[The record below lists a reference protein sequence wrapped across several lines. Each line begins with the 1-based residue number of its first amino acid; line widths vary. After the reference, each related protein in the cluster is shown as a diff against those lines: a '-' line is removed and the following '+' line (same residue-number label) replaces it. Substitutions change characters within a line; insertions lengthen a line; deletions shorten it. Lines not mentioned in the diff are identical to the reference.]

1 MSWLRTAV
9 NKAVEV
15 GNKNNLTRNFRNY
28 ADTVVH
34 HAGQAVAEGA
44 KLLQD
49 RIASRNVRSVKQT
62 VKRLEEAAISCRGS
76 ERVMLL
82 RSWLIALKEIEKLA
96 SSSSEGS
103 QKSLGQILA
112 SEDERENPKRTS
124 MVLYYDSDIGG
135 APMDF
140 REVFLQSQALEGITV
155 SMICYLSVGV
165 SWILH
170 VKREELLQFAQSA
183 ITGLKIRADLV
194 RMESEA
200 SDLKKKLDQ
209 MSTLLKL
216 PKGGHDNASE
226 TTTEATI
233 EDLKVAV
240 AEIRIRSTLEGILQK
255 KKLAVN
261 NGDSPEIH
269 AQKVDKL
276 KVLSES
282 LANSSIKAEKR
293 ISDHRLALGCHAIW
307 QKWLRDQNLYL
318 VISWSAC
325 LLQKEEA
332 LTVRVVKANEAD
344 EREKEIVAEISELEK
359 QRDQLEAELKKV
371 HISLVAANARL
382 HNVREERDHFY
393 EANDQIVAHL
403 KTKVEDE
410 LSKSISACKV
420 EAKVLHTWINF
431 LEDTW
436 LLQSSYVETKNKQVV
451 EELERHED
459 YFVNFAIT
467 LLSAYKKELGPSIS
481 RISKFVENL
490 KKLSES
496 ARNDNSKES
505 NPRKHLEEEYLG
517 YETKIITIFS
527 VVENLR
533 EHFNA
538 KHGTTSRKDDPKVKE
553 LFDDIE
559 KLRVEFET
567 IERPILEMET
577 PKVDSPDERPQ
588 EILSPH
594 PPLESTQPKLDTKE
608 NPKTQPKPDTKEN
621 PETQP
626 VLDAAAELAKLESE
640 FGKVNQDYTSEEIS
654 DWEFDELERELISGD
669 SASEHMNQYSVMNL
683 YNLRDDVF
691 SLKKEWMKQE
701 AVVNPMKTTSS
712 TLKKVFFTFAG
723 GMPGNGVPQVKLSVK
738 SYPNLRVFHLHNLFQ
753 MLLMVL
759 LLFKSQAMVSLW
771 RSLKKALLCQLLPE
785 SKSFPPS

>member
-1 MSWLRTAV
+1 
-9 NKAVEV
+9 
-15 GNKNNLTRNFRNY
+15 
-28 ADTVVH
+28 
-34 HAGQAVAEGA
+34 
-44 KLLQD
+44 
-49 RIASRNVRSVKQT
+49 
-62 VKRLEEAAISCRGS
+62 
-76 ERVMLL
+76 
-82 RSWLIALKEIEKLA
+82 
-96 SSSSEGS
+96 
-103 QKSLGQILA
+103 
-112 SEDERENPKRTS
+112 
-124 MVLYYDSDIGG
+124 
-135 APMDF
+135 
-140 REVFLQSQALEGITV
+140 
-155 SMICYLSVGV
+155 
-165 SWILH
+165 
-170 VKREELLQFAQSA
+170 
-183 ITGLKIRADLV
+183 
-194 RMESEA
+194 
-200 SDLKKKLDQ
+200 
-209 MSTLLKL
+209 
-216 PKGGHDNASE
+216 
-226 TTTEATI
+226 
-233 EDLKVAV
+233 DLKVAL

-293 ISDHRLALGCHAIW
+293 ISDHRL
-307 QKWLRDQNLYL
+307 
-318 VISWSAC
+318 
-325 LLQKEEA
+325 QKEEA

-359 QRDQLEAELKKV
+359 QRDQLEAELKK
-371 HISLVAANARL
+371 
-382 HNVREERDHFY
+382 
-393 EANDQIVAHL
+393 
-403 KTKVEDE
+403 EDE

-436 LLQSSYVETKNKQVV
+436 LLQSSYVENKNKQVV

-467 LLSAYKKELGPSIS
+467 LLSAYKWRVISLCPLGIIVLLQKELGPSIS

-496 ARNDNSKES
+496 ARNDDSKES

-517 YETKIITIFS
+517 YETTIITIFS

-594 PPLESTQPKLDTKE
+594 PPLESTQPKLD
-608 NPKTQPKPDTKEN
+608 
-621 PETQP
+621 
-626 VLDAAAELAKLESE
+626 
-640 FGKVNQDYTSEEIS
+640 
-654 DWEFDELERELISGD
+654 
-669 SASEHMNQYSVMNL
+669 
-683 YNLRDDVF
+683 
-691 SLKKEWMKQE
+691 
-701 AVVNPMKTTSS
+701 
-712 TLKKVFFTFAG
+712 
-723 GMPGNGVPQVKLSVK
+723 
-738 SYPNLRVFHLHNLFQ
+738 
-753 MLLMVL
+753 
-759 LLFKSQAMVSLW
+759 
-771 RSLKKALLCQLLPE
+771 
-785 SKSFPPS
+785 

>member
-155 SMICYLSVGV
+155 SMIIEAPNDEEISLLLEMFGLCLTGGKEIHNAIV
-165 SWILH
+165 SSIQDLATAFSSYQDEVL

-233 EDLKVAV
+233 EDLKVAL

-293 ISDHRLALGCHAIW
+293 ISDHR
-307 QKWLRDQNLYL
+307 
-318 VISWSAC
+318 
-325 LLQKEEA
+325 LQKEEA

-403 KTKVEDE
+403 KTKEDE

-496 ARNDNSKES
+496 ARNDDSKES

-538 KHGTTSRKDDPKVKE
+538 KHGTTSRKDDPKVKG

-577 PKVDSPDERPQ
+577 PKVDSPNERPL

-594 PPLESTQPKLDTKE
+594 PPLESTLPKLDTKE

-640 FGKVNQDYTSEEIS
+640 FGKVNQDYTSEEIG
-654 DWEFDELERELISGD
+654 DWEFDELERGLISGD
-669 SASEHMNQYSVMNL
+669 SASG
-683 YNLRDDVF
+683 
-691 SLKKEWMKQE
+691 E
-701 AVVNPMKTTSS
+701 ALMLS
-712 TLKKVFFTFAG
+712 T
-723 GMPGNGVPQVKLSVK
+723 PGN
-738 SYPNLRVFHLHNLFQ
+738 
-753 MLLMVL
+753 
-759 LLFKSQAMVSLW
+759 
-771 RSLKKALLCQLLPE
+771 E
-785 SKSFPPS
+785 S

>member
-1 MSWLRTAV
+1 M
-9 NKAVEV
+9 
-15 GNKNNLTRNFRNY
+15 
-28 ADTVVH
+28 
-34 HAGQAVAEGA
+34 
-44 KLLQD
+44 
-49 RIASRNVRSVKQT
+49 
-62 VKRLEEAAISCRGS
+62 
-76 ERVMLL
+76 
-82 RSWLIALKEIEKLA
+82 
-96 SSSSEGS
+96 
-103 QKSLGQILA
+103 
-112 SEDERENPKRTS
+112 
-124 MVLYYDSDIGG
+124 
-135 APMDF
+135 
-140 REVFLQSQALEGITV
+140 
-155 SMICYLSVGV
+155 
-165 SWILH
+165 
-170 VKREELLQFAQSA
+170 
-183 ITGLKIRADLV
+183 
-194 RMESEA
+194 
-200 SDLKKKLDQ
+200 
-209 MSTLLKL
+209 
-216 PKGGHDNASE
+216 
-226 TTTEATI
+226 
-233 EDLKVAV
+233 KVAL

-293 ISDHRLALGCHAIW
+293 ISDHRL
-307 QKWLRDQNLYL
+307 
-318 VISWSAC
+318 
-325 LLQKEEA
+325 QKEEA

-359 QRDQLEAELKKV
+359 QRDQLEAELKK
-371 HISLVAANARL
+371 
-382 HNVREERDHFY
+382 
-393 EANDQIVAHL
+393 
-403 KTKVEDE
+403 EDE

-496 ARNDNSKES
+496 ARNDDSKES

-640 FGKVNQDYTSEEIS
+640 FGKVNQDYTSEEIG

-669 SASEHMNQYSVMNL
+669 SASG
-683 YNLRDDVF
+683 
-691 SLKKEWMKQE
+691 K
-701 AVVNPMKTTSS
+701 
-712 TLKKVFFTFAG
+712 
-723 GMPGNGVPQVKLSVK
+723 
-738 SYPNLRVFHLHNLFQ
+738 
-753 MLLMVL
+753 
-759 LLFKSQAMVSLW
+759 
-771 RSLKKALLCQLLPE
+771 
-785 SKSFPPS
+785 

>member
-82 RSWLIALKEIEKLA
+82 RSWLIALREIEKLA

-155 SMICYLSVGV
+155 SMIIEAPNDEEISLLLEMFGLCLTGGKEIHNAIV
-165 SWILH
+165 SSIQDLATAFSSYQDEVL

-209 MSTLLKL
+209 MSSLLKL
-216 PKGGHDNASE
+216 PKGSHDNASE

-233 EDLKVAV
+233 EDLKVAL
-240 AEIRIRSTLEGILQK
+240 AEIRIHSTLEGILQK

-293 ISDHRLALGCHAIW
+293 ISDHRL
-307 QKWLRDQNLYL
+307 
-318 VISWSAC
+318 
-325 LLQKEEA
+325 QKEEA

-344 EREKEIVAEISELEK
+344 EREKETVAEISELEK

-371 HISLVAANARL
+371 RISLVAANARL

-496 ARNDNSKES
+496 ARNDDSKES

-527 VVENLR
+527 VVGNLR

-538 KHGTTSRKDDPKVKE
+538 KHGTTSRFLSQSSRLLYRKDDPKVKE

-588 EILSPH
+588 EILSPR
-594 PPLESTQPKLDTKE
+594 PTLESTQPKLDTKE

-640 FGKVNQDYTSEEIS
+640 FGKVNQDYTSEEMG
-654 DWEFDELERELISGD
+654 DWEFDELEREFISGD
-669 SASEHMNQYSVMNL
+669 SASG
-683 YNLRDDVF
+683 
-691 SLKKEWMKQE
+691 K
-701 AVVNPMKTTSS
+701 
-712 TLKKVFFTFAG
+712 
-723 GMPGNGVPQVKLSVK
+723 
-738 SYPNLRVFHLHNLFQ
+738 
-753 MLLMVL
+753 
-759 LLFKSQAMVSLW
+759 
-771 RSLKKALLCQLLPE
+771 
-785 SKSFPPS
+785 

>member
-1 MSWLRTAV
+1 
-9 NKAVEV
+9 
-15 GNKNNLTRNFRNY
+15 
-28 ADTVVH
+28 
-34 HAGQAVAEGA
+34 
-44 KLLQD
+44 
-49 RIASRNVRSVKQT
+49 
-62 VKRLEEAAISCRGS
+62 
-76 ERVMLL
+76 
-82 RSWLIALKEIEKLA
+82 
-96 SSSSEGS
+96 
-103 QKSLGQILA
+103 
-112 SEDERENPKRTS
+112 
-124 MVLYYDSDIGG
+124 
-135 APMDF
+135 
-140 REVFLQSQALEGITV
+140 
-155 SMICYLSVGV
+155 
-165 SWILH
+165 
-170 VKREELLQFAQSA
+170 
-183 ITGLKIRADLV
+183 
-194 RMESEA
+194 
-200 SDLKKKLDQ
+200 
-209 MSTLLKL
+209 
-216 PKGGHDNASE
+216 
-226 TTTEATI
+226 
-233 EDLKVAV
+233 DLKVAL

-255 KKLAVN
+255 KKLAVT

-293 ISDHRLALGCHAIW
+293 ISDHR
-307 QKWLRDQNLYL
+307 
-318 VISWSAC
+318 
-325 LLQKEEA
+325 LQKEEA

-403 KTKVEDE
+403 KTKEDE

-436 LLQSSYVETKNKQVV
+436 LLQSSYVETKNKQIV

-481 RISKFVENL
+481 CISKFVENL

-496 ARNDNSKES
+496 ARNDDSKES

-517 YETKIITIFS
+517 YETKSYLLTVSPFQIITIFS

-577 PKVDSPDERPQ
+577 PKVDSPNERPQ

-640 FGKVNQDYTSEEIS
+640 FGKVNQDYTSEEIG

-669 SASEHMNQYSVMNL
+669 SASG
-683 YNLRDDVF
+683 
-691 SLKKEWMKQE
+691 K
-701 AVVNPMKTTSS
+701 
-712 TLKKVFFTFAG
+712 
-723 GMPGNGVPQVKLSVK
+723 
-738 SYPNLRVFHLHNLFQ
+738 
-753 MLLMVL
+753 
-759 LLFKSQAMVSLW
+759 
-771 RSLKKALLCQLLPE
+771 
-785 SKSFPPS
+785 

>member
-155 SMICYLSVGV
+155 SMIIEAPNDEEISLLLEMFGLCLTGGKEIHNAIV
-165 SWILH
+165 SSIQDLATAFSSYQDEVL

-226 TTTEATI
+226 TTTEAAI
-233 EDLKVAV
+233 EDLKVAL

-293 ISDHRLALGCHAIW
+293 ISDHRL
-307 QKWLRDQNLYL
+307 
-318 VISWSAC
+318 
-325 LLQKEEA
+325 QKEEA
-332 LTVRVVKANEAD
+332 LTVRVVKANETD

-403 KTKVEDE
+403 KTKEDE

-451 EELERHED
+451 DELERHED

-467 LLSAYKKELGPSIS
+467 LLSAYKVCSTF
-481 RISKFVENL
+481 RW
-490 KKLSES
+490 KK
-496 ARNDNSKES
+496 
-505 NPRKHLEEEYLG
+505 YL
-517 YETKIITIFS
+517 
-527 VVENLR
+527 L
-533 EHFNA
+533 
-538 KHGTTSRKDDPKVKE
+538 
-553 LFDDIE
+553 
-559 KLRVEFET
+559 
-567 IERPILEMET
+567 
-577 PKVDSPDERPQ
+577 
-588 EILSPH
+588 
-594 PPLESTQPKLDTKE
+594 
-608 NPKTQPKPDTKEN
+608 
-621 PETQP
+621 
-626 VLDAAAELAKLESE
+626 
-640 FGKVNQDYTSEEIS
+640 
-654 DWEFDELERELISGD
+654 
-669 SASEHMNQYSVMNL
+669 
-683 YNLRDDVF
+683 
-691 SLKKEWMKQE
+691 
-701 AVVNPMKTTSS
+701 
-712 TLKKVFFTFAG
+712 
-723 GMPGNGVPQVKLSVK
+723 
-738 SYPNLRVFHLHNLFQ
+738 
-753 MLLMVL
+753 
-759 LLFKSQAMVSLW
+759 
-771 RSLKKALLCQLLPE
+771 
-785 SKSFPPS
+785 

>member
-112 SEDERENPKRTS
+112 SEDERDNPKRTS

-155 SMICYLSVGV
+155 SMIIEAPNDEEISLLLEMFGLCLTGGKEIHNAIV
-165 SWILH
+165 SSIQDLATAFSSYQDEVL

-216 PKGGHDNASE
+216 PKGGHDKASE
-226 TTTEATI
+226 TTNEATI
-233 EDLKVAV
+233 EDLKVAL

-293 ISDHRLALGCHAIW
+293 ISDHRL
-307 QKWLRDQNLYL
+307 
-318 VISWSAC
+318 
-325 LLQKEEA
+325 QKEEA
-332 LTVRVVKANEAD
+332 LTVRVVKTNEAD
-344 EREKEIVAEISELEK
+344 EREKEIVAEISELKK

-403 KTKVEDE
+403 KTKEDE

-496 ARNDNSKES
+496 ARNDDSKES

-640 FGKVNQDYTSEEIS
+640 FGKVNQDYTSEEIG

-669 SASEHMNQYSVMNL
+669 SASG
-683 YNLRDDVF
+683 
-691 SLKKEWMKQE
+691 K
-701 AVVNPMKTTSS
+701 
-712 TLKKVFFTFAG
+712 
-723 GMPGNGVPQVKLSVK
+723 
-738 SYPNLRVFHLHNLFQ
+738 
-753 MLLMVL
+753 
-759 LLFKSQAMVSLW
+759 
-771 RSLKKALLCQLLPE
+771 
-785 SKSFPPS
+785 

>member
-155 SMICYLSVGV
+155 SMIIEAPNDEEISLLLEMFGLCLTGGKEIHNAIV
-165 SWILH
+165 SSIQDLATAFSSYQDQVL

-293 ISDHRLALGCHAIW
+293 ISDHRL
-307 QKWLRDQNLYL
+307 
-318 VISWSAC
+318 
-325 LLQKEEA
+325 QKEEA

-403 KTKVEDE
+403 KTKEDE

-669 SASEHMNQYSVMNL
+669 SASG
-683 YNLRDDVF
+683 
-691 SLKKEWMKQE
+691 K
-701 AVVNPMKTTSS
+701 
-712 TLKKVFFTFAG
+712 
-723 GMPGNGVPQVKLSVK
+723 
-738 SYPNLRVFHLHNLFQ
+738 
-753 MLLMVL
+753 
-759 LLFKSQAMVSLW
+759 
-771 RSLKKALLCQLLPE
+771 
-785 SKSFPPS
+785 